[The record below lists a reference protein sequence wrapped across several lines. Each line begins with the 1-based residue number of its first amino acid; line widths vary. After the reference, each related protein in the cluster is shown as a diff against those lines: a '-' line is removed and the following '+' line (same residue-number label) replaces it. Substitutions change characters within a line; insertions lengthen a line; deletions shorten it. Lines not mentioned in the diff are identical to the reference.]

1 MMLQY
6 DRVGMAEVQPSPAA
20 GPLWPAPALFRS
32 CPGHAEQSR
41 NGRRRKP
48 LGGGQSDKRAGAYLR
63 TLTIILRMA
72 PSPTI
77 GAWASSGSRI
87 VNCPG
92 RSV

>member
-20 GPLWPAPALFRS
+20 GPLRPSSGPVPAMRS
-32 CPGHAEQSR
+32 KGATGGDGNR
-41 NGRRRKP
+41 
-48 LGGGQSDKRAGAYLR
+48 LGGQSDKRAGAYLR

>member
-6 DRVGMAEVQPSPAA
+6 DRVGIAKVQ
-20 GPLWPAPALFRS
+20 PAPAADPVRPSSGPVPAVRS
-32 CPGHAEQSR
+32 KAAT
-41 NGRRRKP
+41 
-48 LGGGQSDKRAGAYLR
+48 GGDGNRLREQSDKRAGAYLR

-92 RSV
+92 RNV

>member
-6 DRVGMAEVQPSPAA
+6 DRVGMAEAQPTPAA
-20 GPLWPAPALFRS
+20 GPLRPSSGPVPALPRP
-32 CPGHAEQSR
+32 CEAKPQRAETETAW
-41 NGRRRKP
+41 
-48 LGGGQSDKRAGAYLR
+48 GGQSDKRAGAYLR